1 MYIYEKKEK
10 KALSSGSR
18 SGSRSGNVWTLTVSD
33 IDNSPTHVSTVDDH
47 VFTSGVTAGVVT

>member
-10 KALSSGSR
+10 KALS

-47 VFTSGVTAGVVT
+47 VFTSGITAGVIT